1 MQQIF
6 NFKVEKRTIKRL
18 YIQDILI
25 LVRKF
30 NSNLFS
36 YLCKIK
42 HHKNYKD
49 MTIPY

>member
-25 LVRKF
+25 LVRKIQLESIF
-30 NSNLFS
+30 LPLQN
-36 YLCKIK
+36 
-42 HHKNYKD
+42 
-49 MTIPY
+49 

>member
-25 LVRKF
+25 LVRKIQLESIF
-30 NSNLFS
+30 LPSQNE
-36 YLCKIK
+36 
-42 HHKNYKD
+42 
-49 MTIPY
+49 TP

>member
-25 LVRKF
+25 LVRKIQLESIF
-30 NSNLFS
+30 LPSQN
-36 YLCKIK
+36 
-42 HHKNYKD
+42 
-49 MTIPY
+49 